1 MRVEITHETILQNQ
15 TIIAPQTATS
25 NGRSAHLL
33 RHTGSET
40 VLR

>member
-1 MRVEITHETILQNQ
+1 MRVKITHETILQNQ
-15 TIIAPQTATS
+15 MIITPQTATS

-33 RHTGSET
+33 RYTGSET